1 MMMSTLYLDRKN
13 LFVKLDGHTMALYEN
28 DVKRGTVPFTLL
40 DKVVVKGN
48 VQIES
53 RLLCAL
59 SENKVDVLFL
69 SARNNSR
76 QAMAFGHKH
85 NDVKRRLAQLAIYFK
100 PEVRF
105 DLARQLVSAKIV
117 KQRQFL
123 SNALETRPDL
133 RKHLFSAIQTIASI
147 EKKLLSI
154 DINSDMTAKLRGY
167 EGSAAAA
174 YFSAYT
180 KLFAESL
187 AFKQRKK
194 RPPTDPVNACLS
206 LAYTLLHFEAVSTCY
221 MVGLE
226 PLLGFYHEPAV
237 GRESLAC
244 DLIEPLRP
252 RVDAFVWSLFR
263 ERLLREEYFSMD
275 QGRCILNKAGR
286 KCFYAQY
293 EGFVHPIRRLL
304 RLNGY
309 QLARF
314 YLESDW
320 DYIL

>member
-1 MMMSTLYLDRKN
+1 MSTLYLDRKN
-13 LFVKLDGHTMALYEN
+13 LLVKLDGHALALYEN
-28 DVKRGTVPFTLL
+28 ECKRGTVPFNLL

-48 VQIES
+48 IQIES

-69 SARNNSR
+69 SARNNIR
-76 QAMAFGHKH
+76 QAMAFSHKH
-85 NDVKRRLAQLAIYFK
+85 NDVKRRLAQLAIYYNSSI
-100 PEVRF
+100 RF
-105 DLARQLVSAKIV
+105 NLARQLVSAKIA

-123 SNALETRPDL
+123 NKALEERPDL
-133 RKHLFSAIQTIASI
+133 RKYLFSAIQTIVSV
-147 EKKLLSI
+147 EKNLLTV
-154 DINSDMTAKLRGY
+154 DVNTDTTAKLRGY

-180 KLFAESL
+180 KLFADSL
-187 AFKQRKK
+187 AFNQRKK

-206 LAYTLLHFEAVSTCY
+206 LGYTLLHFEAVSVCY
-221 MVGLE
+221 MAGLE
-226 PLLGFYHEPAV
+226 PLLGFYHEPVV

-252 RVDAFVWSLFR
+252 RLDAFVWSLFR
-263 ERLLREEYFSMD
+263 RRLLRKEYFSQD
-275 QGRCILNKAGR
+275 QGRCVLNKTGR

-293 EGFVHPIRRLL
+293 EVFMHPVRRLL
-304 RLNGY
+304 RLQGY

-314 YLESDW
+314 YLESERDF
-320 DYIL
+320 IL

>member
-1 MMMSTLYLDRKN
+1 MSTLYLDRKN
-13 LFVKLDGHTMALYEN
+13 LVVKLDGHAMALYEN
-28 DVKRGTVPFTLL
+28 DDKRGTVPFGLL

-76 QAMAFGHKH
+76 QAMAFSHSH

-100 PEVRF
+100 ADVRF
-105 DLARQLVSAKIV
+105 NLARQLVEAKIST
-117 KQRQFL
+117 QRQFL
-123 SNALETRPDL
+123 NIALDKRPDL
-133 RKHLFSAIQTIASI
+133 RRHLFSAMQTIVSI
-147 EKKLLSI
+147 EKNLLALE
-154 DINSDMTAKLRGY
+154 INSDATAKIRGY
-167 EGSAAAA
+167 EGAAAAA

-206 LAYTLLHFEAVSTCY
+206 LAYTLLHFEAVSVCH

-263 ERLLREEYFSMD
+263 ERLLREECFSHD

-293 EGFVHPIRRLL
+293 EGFVHPVRRLL
-304 RLNGY
+304 RLQGY

-314 YLESDW
+314 YLESEW
-320 DYIL
+320 DSIL

>member
-1 MMMSTLYLDRKN
+1 MLMSTLYLDRKN
-13 LFVKLDGHTMALYEN
+13 LAVKLDGHAMALYEN
-28 DVKRGTVPFTLL
+28 DAKRGTVPFKLL

-48 VQIES
+48 IHIES
-53 RLLCAL
+53 RVLCAL

-69 SARNNSR
+69 SARNNAR
-76 QAMAFGHKH
+76 QAMAFSHTH
-85 NDVKRRLAQLAIYFK
+85 NDVKRRLAQFAIYFK
-100 PEVRF
+100 ADVRF
-105 DLARQLVSAKIV
+105 DLARQLVEAKLA

-123 SNALETRPDL
+123 NNALEARPDL
-133 RKHLFSAIQTIASI
+133 RKHCFSAIQTIISI
-147 EKKLLSI
+147 EKKLSVLELS
-154 DINSDMTAKLRGY
+154 SASTAKLRGY

-187 AFKQRKK
+187 AFKKRKK

-206 LAYTLLHFEAVSTCY
+206 LAYTLLHFEVVSVCY
-221 MVGLE
+221 QVGLE

-263 ERLLREEYFSMD
+263 ERLLREEYFSQD
-275 QGRCILNKAGR
+275 QGRCVLNKTGR

-304 RLNGY
+304 RLHGH
-309 QLARF
+309 QFAKF
-314 YLESDW
+314 YLESEW
-320 DYIL
+320 DSIL